1 MKYSRPVTE
10 LIKRR
15 SSWRSFLDT
24 PIDENIK
31 QRLIDYLS
39 ACTAGPFGTQ
49 ARFSLITASDED
61 RDALKGLGTYGFIKG
76 KPGFIVGAVRHSD
89 KNFEDYAYLMEKIIL
104 FATDLGLGTCWLGGS
119 FNKSNF
125 SRKINTGAYEVV
137 PAVSPVGN
145 MRDKR
150 SKRETLIR
158 WSVGAKMRIEWEELF
173 FNEDY
178 GIVLSMEDAGDY
190 AVPLE
195 MVRLGPSASNKQPWR
210 VVREE
215 DKPVFHFYLQ
225 RSKGYDKNQKLLGM
239 VDIQRLDMGIAM
251 CHFELSA
258 KELNLKGEWQ
268 LKAPEG
274 ISLPPRTEYIVT
286 WIGNN

>member
-1 MKYSRPVTE
+1 MIYTRPVTE
-10 LIKRR
+10 LIKQR
-15 SSWRSFLDT
+15 SSWRSYLDT
-24 PIDENIK
+24 PIDEKVK
-31 QRLIDYLS
+31 QQLIEYLS
-39 ACTAGPFGTQ
+39 ACTIGPFGTET
-49 ARFSLITASDED
+49 RFSLITASEED

-76 KPGFIVGAVRHSD
+76 KPGFIVGAVKHSD

-104 FATDLGLGTCWLGGS
+104 LATDLGLGTCWLGGS

-125 SRKINTGAYEVV
+125 SRKINTGALEVV

-158 WSVGAKMRIEWEELF
+158 WSVGAKMRLEWEELF
-173 FNEDY
+173 FHEDY

-210 VVREE
+210 VVRE
-215 DKPVFHFYLQ
+215 DSKPVFHFYLQ
-225 RSKGYDKNQKLLGM
+225 RSKGYDKNQKLIGM

-258 KELNLKGEWQ
+258 RELNLKGEWQ
-268 LKAPEG
+268 LEEPEG

-286 WIGNN
+286 WNGAN